1 MDNKIIGT
9 FLILLGTSIIFPQ
22 TAIPIIE
29 IMTPIIKLLEE
40 IYDNPNPYQEPESK
54 NYKQEYLVSNSVE
67 KYPYFNLS
75 ESTQHLQ
82 YINGKKVTSS
92 GQSGQFL
99 GKVERIRIQ
108 KKPSSQETGVV
119 AIICWHD
126 GIQSNVLFL
135 ENSRVRVWTNSIE
148 YGGKWYWD
156 TAGYLRIKMDR
167 GSQYIF
173 DYQQI

>member
-9 FLILLGTSIIFPQ
+9 FLILLGTSTIFPQ

-29 IMTPIIKLLEE
+29 IMTPILKLIEE
-40 IYDNPNPYQEPESK
+40 IYDHQNPYQKPESK
-54 NYKQEYLVSNSVE
+54 NYKQKYPVINSVE
-67 KYPYFNLS
+67 KSPSFNFS
-75 ESTQHLQ
+75 NSSQNLQ
-82 YINGKKVTSS
+82 SINGKKVTSS

-99 GKVERIRIQ
+99 GKVDRIRIQ
-108 KKPSSQETGVV
+108 KKTSSQDSGVV
-119 AIICWHD
+119 AIICWND

-135 ENSRVRVWTNSIE
+135 ENSRVRVWTNQIE

-156 TAGYLRIKMDR
+156 TEGYLPIKMDR

-173 DYQQI
+173 RHW

>member
-29 IMTPIIKLLEE
+29 IMTPIIKLMEE

-54 NYKQEYLVSNSVE
+54 NYRQESPVINSVE
-67 KYPYFNLS
+67 KNSSFNLS
-75 ESTQHLQ
+75 KSSQKLR

-99 GKVERIRIQ
+99 GKVDRIRIQ
-108 KKPSSQETGVV
+108 KKTSSQDSGVV
-119 AIICWHD
+119 AIICWND

-135 ENSRVRVWTNSIE
+135 ENSRVRLWTNSIE

-173 DYQQI
+173 N

>member
-29 IMTPIIKLLEE
+29 IITPIVKLIEE
-40 IYDNPNPYQEPESK
+40 IYDNPNPYQQPESK
-54 NYKQEYLVSNSVE
+54 NYKQEYPVISSVE
-67 KYPYFNLS
+67 KSPSLNLS
-75 ESTQHLQ
+75 KSSQSLQ
-82 YINGKKVTSS
+82 YINGKKVTSY
-92 GQSGQFL
+92 GQSGKFV

-108 KKPSSQETGVV
+108 KKLISQDSGVV

-126 GIQSNVLFL
+126 GIQSNILFL
-135 ENSRVRVWTNSIE
+135 ENFRVRVWTNSIE

-156 TAGYLRIKMDR
+156 TAGYLRIKMDK
-167 GSQYIF
+167 GSEYFF
-173 DYQQI
+173 D

>member
-1 MDNKIIGT
+1 MDNKFIGT

-40 IYDNPNPYQEPESK
+40 VYDNPNPYQKPESK
-54 NYKQEYLVSNSVE
+54 NYREEYSVINSVE
-67 KYPYFNLS
+67 KSPSLNLS
-75 ESTQHLQ
+75 KSSQKLQ
-82 YINGKKVTSS
+82 YINGKKVTSF
-92 GQSGQFL
+92 GQSGEFL

-108 KKPSSQETGVV
+108 KKLSSQDSGVV

-148 YGGKWYWD
+148 YRGIWYWD
-156 TAGYLRIKMDR
+156 TGGYLRIKMDR

-173 DYQQI
+173 N